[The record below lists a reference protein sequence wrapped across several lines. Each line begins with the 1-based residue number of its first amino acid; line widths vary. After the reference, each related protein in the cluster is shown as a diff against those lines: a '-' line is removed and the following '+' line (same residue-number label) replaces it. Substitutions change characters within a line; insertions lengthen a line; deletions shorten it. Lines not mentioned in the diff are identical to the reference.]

1 MDKKFN
7 SICGLV
13 YVIDGMYRERRFN
26 QNDIA
31 FELCMS
37 VGDVRRATD
46 TLGYHYGKRT
56 DDKKALFFEE
66 DFLFLGRYV
75 TE

>member
-46 TLGYHYGKRT
+46 TLGYHYGKEQTIR
-56 DDKKALFFEE
+56 KLFFLRKI
-66 DFLFLGRYV
+66 LFF
-75 TE
+75 

>member
-37 VGDVRRATD
+37 VGDVRRETD
-46 TLGYHYGKRT
+46 TLG
-56 DDKKALFFEE
+56 
-66 DFLFLGRYV
+66 
-75 TE
+75 